1 MKTNGLPELHLDS
14 LDRGIPAITARQA
27 GVHMEACVW
36 CLLECGHENGVTLT
50 VREDEQQSL
59 YRLVWPEDAVD
70 VSSLAR
76 AYNKDDGP
84 EHGAEAIALLLV
96 REKTDYTAIQRS
108 VTATGID
115 YWLGYKDDLIGGQ
128 IFTVSSARLEVSGI
142 LRQNATNRLN
152 VRVQRKVKQTK
163 RSDNVTFP
171 VYIVV
176 VEFSQP
182 VAEII
187 YRDV

>member
-1 MKTNGLPELHLDS
+1 MKSNELSKLHLDS
-14 LDRGIPAITARQA
+14 LDRGIPALTSRQA

-36 CLLECGHENGVTLT
+36 CLLECGHQNGVTLT
-50 VREDEQQSL
+50 VLEGEQQSL
-59 YRLVWPEDAVD
+59 YRLLWPEAEVDAD
-70 VSSLAR
+70 SLAR

-108 VTATGID
+108 VTSTGID
-115 YWLGYKDDLIGGQ
+115 YWLGYKDDVVSGQ
-128 IFTVSSARLEVSGI
+128 IFSPRSARLEVSGI
-142 LRQNATNRLN
+142 LRQNETNRLKA
-152 VRVQRKVKQTK
+152 RMGRKVKQTK
-163 RSDNVTFP
+163 RSDNATFP

-182 VAEII
+182 VAEV
-187 YRDV
+187 RFRNV